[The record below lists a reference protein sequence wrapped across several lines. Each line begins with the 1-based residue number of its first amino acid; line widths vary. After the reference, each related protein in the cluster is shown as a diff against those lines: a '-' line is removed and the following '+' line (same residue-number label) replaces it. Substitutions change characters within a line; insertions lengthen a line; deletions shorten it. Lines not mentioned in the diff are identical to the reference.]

1 MSEEQIEKI
10 EDVIGNVAEKLIENT
25 IKEAKSDLDIQS
37 ETILGKL
44 DEFIAEKV
52 LPVIVQTVNDVMGT
66 TVLPKI
72 KIEKGKKNT
81 IKDWFQTPEASKS
94 AIAVFVIL
102 VMWNII
108 SNSYLFSGK
117 AAIWNICLTTGSYFF
132 IMSLK
137 RKSGV
142 DENGLFS
149 TLKTIID
156 IVISSESNDNKI
168 KRLESV
174 LQMVARE
181 LGELYEDELDRITEY
196 LKTKQLK

>member
-1 MSEEQIEKI
+1 MGENIEEIVEKT
-10 EDVIGNVAEKLIENT
+10 VVNAVENT
-25 IKEAKSDLDIQS
+25 IEEIQKPLDIQS
-37 ETILGKL
+37 ESILGKI
-44 DEFIAEKV
+44 DEFVAEKV
-52 LPVIVQTVNDVMGT
+52 LPIIVKTVNDTIGT
-66 TVLPKI
+66 EVVPKL
-72 KIEKGKKNT
+72 KINKGKRTT

-94 AIAVFVIL
+94 AILVFVVL

-117 AAIWNICLTTGSYFF
+117 AALWNICITTGSYFF

-149 TLKTIID
+149 TIKTIID
-156 IVISSESNDNKI
+156 IVISNETNDNKI

-196 LKTKQLK
+196 LKTKQE